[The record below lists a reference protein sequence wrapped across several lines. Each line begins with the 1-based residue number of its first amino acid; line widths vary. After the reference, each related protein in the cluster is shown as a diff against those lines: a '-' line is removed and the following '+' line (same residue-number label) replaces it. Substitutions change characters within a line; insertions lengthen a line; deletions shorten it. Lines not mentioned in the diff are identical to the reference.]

1 MTGGLSPCGN
11 GVNCLGDHTVE
22 QSTNMTNPELKTMQT
37 KVTQRL
43 SRMRGRLRSQLV
55 LEGVARLLLTAI
67 LIAAISFL
75 ADWKFELGRPI
86 RIAIMLLSVCWLAYV
101 SIQNLLRPLLADW
114 SIFDV
119 AGALDV
125 RGIDSVENAISPK
138 VATIFNLTD
147 DDGPFSDQL
156 TTEAAK
162 RSFDALEKIDF
173 ETRLNREHRRR
184 SVTGVVA
191 GLGLPMLA
199 MMLIPFA
206 LTSVWFM
213 RWVAASDVPW
223 PRNTQIQIVGL
234 DDGRVVVPTGEPREL
249 SFEVTDK
256 RNRDIDRLRL
266 ELRFADRKPERL
278 TIVRDAGGRF
288 VHEIAGLRDDA
299 ELRVWAGDGR
309 LGPVSVVPVDRPRL
323 VEVRLVHQHPWD
335 EVEQVHDFDRGDGSI
350 SLLPRTKAKLM
361 LKSNVPIDSLDCQWS
376 SEAAPQVKQLDEQT
390 FVANWEH
397 STDLQA
403 KLRLVGKEA
412 KLESQGRS
420 VSIGLKRDRPPSITM
435 RPDGVKRRVTPSATL
450 PLKMVARDDFGVS
463 HMRLTSKLERI
474 PVVADDSDPP
484 ADPNESDDAAEVL
497 INGEEHELY
506 GPTNPATER
515 LLNEEYE
522 YALVSLSLAP
532 GDLIRMMAAATDDC
546 FVGSQATESPW
557 VAFDIVKP
565 EELFRDI
572 LVRQQQLR
580 ARLRK
585 ATDAATDLRDKL
597 TTAQFPEAGLQ
608 TSRDHKMLQR
618 EVSTIHRGLED
629 TVREMELNKL
639 GGEEAIAL
647 IKQNVLERLEDISSD
662 AMEEQKAAL
671 NQLSKPGGGNQ
682 GEAVERQEKIVD
694 EMKQVLKNMA
704 QWDSFVDVVNQL
716 DAVIKL
722 QKVLKDDTEEIQERD
737 IEAVFED

>member
-1 MTGGLSPCGN
+1 M
-11 GVNCLGDHTVE
+11 
-22 QSTNMTNPELKTMQT
+22 NMTNPELNTMQS
-37 KVTQRL
+37 KVAQRL

-55 LEGVARLLLTAI
+55 LEGVARLLLTAMV
-67 LIAAISFL
+67 IAAISFL

-86 RIAIMLLSVCWLAYV
+86 RVAIMLLSVCWLAYV
-101 SIQNLLRPLLADW
+101 SIRSCLQPLLADW

-119 AGALDV
+119 AGALDI
-125 RGIDSVENAISPK
+125 RGIDQVENAISPK
-138 VATIFNLTD
+138 VATIFNLPD
-147 DDGPFSDQL
+147 SHSEFSSQL
-156 TTEAAK
+156 TNEAAR

-173 ETRLNREHRRR
+173 ETRLNKQHRKR
-184 SVTGVVA
+184 SAAGVIA
-191 GLGLPMLA
+191 GLGLPLLA
-199 MMLIPFA
+199 VMVIPFA

-213 RWVAASDVPW
+213 RWVAGSDVPW

-234 DDGRVVVPTGEPREL
+234 DDGRIIVPKGEPREL

-266 ELRFADRKPERL
+266 ELSFADRKPERL

-309 LGPVSVVPVDRPRL
+309 LGPVRVMPVDRPRL

-335 EVEQVHDFDRGDGSI
+335 EAEQVHDFDRGDGSI

-361 LKSNVPIDSLDCQWS
+361 LKSNVPIESLDCQWS
-376 SEAAPQVKQLDEQT
+376 SETAPQVEQIDDQT

-397 STDLQA
+397 ANDLQA
-403 KLRLVGKEA
+403 KIRLVGKEA
-412 KLESQGRS
+412 KLESQNRS

-474 PVVADDSDPP
+474 PVAADD
-484 ADPNESDDAAEVL
+484 ADSTINPNASDDADEL
-497 INGEEHELY
+497 PINGEEHELY
-506 GPTNPATER
+506 GPTTPATER

-522 YALVSLSLAP
+522 YALASLSLAP

-546 FVGSQATESPW
+546 FVGSQASESPW

-585 ATDAATDLRDKL
+585 ATDAATDLRDDL
-597 TTAQFPEAGLQ
+597 TTSQFPDAGPQ
-608 TSRDHKMLQR
+608 ASRDHKILQR

-647 IKQNVLERLEDISSD
+647 IKQNVLDRLDNVSSG
-662 AMEEQKAAL
+662 AMEEQKDAL

-722 QKVLKDDTEEIQERD
+722 QKDLKDDTEEIQERD
-737 IEAVFED
+737 IEAVFDD